1 MVMIIPA
8 AFIGAFAVSAGV
20 VAESPTDQGMRT
32 ERDVAALQQWTVN
45 LEGYVALRDQALCEV
60 RRRPATSEP
69 GEFLEAQQALARAIL
84 ARRPDARIG
93 DLFTFEVRRA
103 LRKAIARALTES
115 QTAIADVMAAIT
127 AEIVAGAPPVRVNE
141 PFPWQLGAAMPPRVL
156 AALPRLPQGLQ
167 YRFVGRDL
175 ILIDLDA
182 NLVIDFLPEAIPQP
196 ANQGTG
202 TLRKNFID

>member
-20 VAESPTDQGMRT
+20 VAESPTDQGTRT
-32 ERDVAALQQWTVN
+32 ERDVAAFQQWTVN
-45 LEGYVALRDQALCEV
+45 LEGYLVLRDQALCEV
-60 RRRPATSEP
+60 RPPTTSEP
-69 GEFLEAQQALARAIL
+69 REFLEAQQALARAIR

-93 DLFTFEVRRA
+93 DLFSFDVRRA

-115 QTAIADVMAAIT
+115 QTAVADVIAAIT

-156 AALPRLPQGLQ
+156 AALPSLPQGLQ

-182 NLVIDFLPEAIPQP
+182 NLVIDILPEAIPQP